1 MNNQFFGDER
11 DFYKY
16 ALLRILSNK
25 GKCSIAVCWL
35 LTTGSRK
42 GGNELAYLHNDD
54 YRQKDEELFDFLY
67 EHICDKKIRDVSVM
81 NNKIILRAKFFADK
95 FPSGGNERWKYWENF
110 IKEYDTSEL
119 LFLDADT
126 GIMPPSREK
135 RKNSRNEGNEY
146 IRKEEIEYL
155 WVNCKNSSL
164 MIFQYFSPMLPS
176 EKRQK
181 RHEDIMTKLKNIGGQ
196 VNIFCL
202 HRCTVAYYFMIR
214 KKHNKIYDGINFAKK
229 ELGFIKHD

>member
-16 ALLRILSNK
+16 ALLRILSND

-54 YRQKDEELFDFLY
+54 YRQKDEKLFDFLHECVY
-67 EHICDKKIRDVSVM
+67 DKKNRNVKVM
-81 NNKIILRAKFFADK
+81 NNKIICGAEFFADE
-95 FPSGGNERWKYWENF
+95 FPLSGYKRNEYWKKL
-110 IKEYDTSEL
+110 IKEHGTNEL
-119 LFLDADT
+119 LFFDADT
-126 GIMPPSREK
+126 GIMPPSYEK
-135 RKNSRNEGNEY
+135 RKNSKNEENEY
-146 IRKEEIEYL
+146 IRKEEIECL
-155 WVNCKNSSL
+155 WVNCKKSSL
-164 MIFQYFSPMLPS
+164 MIFQYFSPRSPS
-176 EKRQK
+176 EKRQE
-181 RHEDIMTKLKNIGGQ
+181 RHEDIVTKLKNIDGR

-202 HRCTVAYYFMIR
+202 HRCNVAYYFMIR
-214 KKHNKIYDGINFAKK
+214 KKHNKICDRINFAKK